1 MALLVAPLKG
11 GAPRSSWVDRAS
23 SEKSNAKTPLSDQ
36 RRRQL
41 KGLCRVHK
49 WPGHP
54 SSPAVAEDMDH
65 ATQHLALIHTTHTTL
80 LGEEGLDSLKLALSK
95 SKQVGQHPS
104 S

>member
-1 MALLVAPLKG
+1 MGLISVASIISTSVGMP
-11 GAPRSSWVDRAS
+11 VDRAG

-36 RRRQL
+36 RRKRL
-41 KGLCRVHK
+41 KGLCVVHK

-65 ATQHLALIHTTHTTL
+65 ATKHLALTHTTHTTSL
-80 LGEEGLDSLKLALSK
+80 EEEGLDSLKLVLSK